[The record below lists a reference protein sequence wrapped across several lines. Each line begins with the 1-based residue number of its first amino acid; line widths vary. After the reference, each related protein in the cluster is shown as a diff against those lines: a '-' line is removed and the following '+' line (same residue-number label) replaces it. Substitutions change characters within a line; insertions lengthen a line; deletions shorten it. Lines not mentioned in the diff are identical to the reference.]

1 MKFNMGTLDRTL
13 RFIGGLIIM
22 LLGYIYESWWGLV
35 GLVPLLTAFIGWCPL
50 YVPFKFSTKKQT

>member
-22 LLGYIYESWWGLV
+22 LLGYIYESWWGIV

>member
-22 LLGYIYESWWGLV
+22 VLGYIYESRWGLV